1 MFNSAPIDTNKIQ
14 QAKKLNYLILQFIN
28 EQMKKE
34 LSKIN
39 FPVKFQSSS
48 FKLNNVT
55 YNTKKFNSKRH
66 KLLYAL
72 VKVQLLKK
80 RVPKYIEIS
89 KQNNLNIKFFYITHS
104 KKIFVVYEK
113 VTKI

>member
-1 MFNSAPIDTNKIQ
+1 MMFNSALVNNNKIQ
-14 QAKKLNYLILQFIN
+14 QAKNLNYLILQFIN

-34 LSKIN
+34 LRKIN

-48 FKLNNVT
+48 FKLNNVI

-80 RVPKYIEIS
+80 RIPKYV
-89 KQNNLNIKFFYITHS
+89 KQAKENNLRIKFFYITHS
-104 KKIFVVYEK
+104 KAIIVGYEK
-113 VTKI
+113 IN